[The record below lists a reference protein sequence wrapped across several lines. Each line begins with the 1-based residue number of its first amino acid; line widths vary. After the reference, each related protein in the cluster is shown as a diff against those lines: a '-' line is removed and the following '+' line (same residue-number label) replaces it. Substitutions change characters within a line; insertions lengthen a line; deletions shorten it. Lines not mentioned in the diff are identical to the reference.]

1 MKGITIDISEISDS
15 REVME
20 SRESP
25 KIQWFIYILLIF
37 ILCGIIFAC
46 FFEVDEYTKISG
58 EIKTFDASSSVMSI
72 SSCKIKEILVEEGE
86 HVNEGDVL
94 FVLNAEYAKEQYDVL
109 NDKKNL
115 YNSELENIQLLKQS
129 VEQNKNFFKNDETE
143 SKYYYQYE
151 QYQNELL
158 LALEDI
164 DKSQLNNNL
173 SAEEKENNLKTI
185 NEELKKNNNE
195 LEEYKSLLHC
205 VQNNCSYNGSIQH
218 INSSYSEFDT
228 NYRKSQLLSEQYR
241 LNYDNLVNKFNEQS
255 QTEIITSLQVESA
268 NKDVETAYTAINSY
282 QASYISELNSIIST
296 FENQLTSLETEIQNT
311 TNIGTSIEEPITTEP
326 TNNAEIISKSLNAYR
341 ELKKAIEQG
350 NDFLS
355 DNISAQESYN
365 QYKNNYTVL
374 LDDYNNKLN
383 YYNNIYNQ
391 YVKQTNE
398 GIITQ
403 ENINSAKCSYE
414 SANLDIEVLKN
425 TYISQIQSKI
435 STLENDIKTLENE
448 KSNLE
453 ISIKGISDL
462 EEYKKLSEEKFK
474 NQFIVS
480 INSNIDSITE
490 NISSIETQI
499 IELKQTIDNSEIKAS
514 CAGVITLLQEI
525 NTDDIVQA
533 GSQLC
538 SIVPD
543 SGELKATLYIPENA
557 ISKIKVGQKTEYIF
571 DAIPYNEYGKIT
583 GEIQTISADSFA
595 NETTNTKFYI
605 AQADLSSLSLQ
616 NKDGNVRELKTGMM
630 LEAKTISGSKKAI
643 IWLLQKINLID

>member
-1 MKGITIDISEISDS
+1 MKGITVDISEISDS

-20 SRESP
+20 SKESP

-37 ILCGIIFAC
+37 ILCGVLFAC
-46 FFEVDEYTKISG
+46 FFEIDEYTKISG
-58 EIKTFDASSSVMSI
+58 EIKTFSASSSVMSI
-72 SSCKIKEILVEEGE
+72 SSCKIKEILVEEGKYVE
-86 HVNEGDVL
+86 EGDVL
-94 FVLNAEYAKEQYDVL
+94 FVLDAEYAKEQYNIL
-109 NDKKNL
+109 NEKKNS
-115 YNSELENIQLLKQS
+115 YNLELENIQLLKQS
-129 VEQNKNFFKNDETE
+129 IEQNKNLFKNNKND

-173 SAEEKENNLKTI
+173 SAEEKENNLKII

-205 VQNNCSYNGSIQH
+205 VQNNYSYNGSIQH

-282 QASYISELNSIIST
+282 QAAYISELNSIIST

-355 DNISAQESYN
+355 DNVSAQESYN

-374 LDDYNNKLN
+374 LDDYNNKSN

-391 YVKQTNE
+391 YIKQTNE

-425 TYISQIQSKI
+425 TYISQIQSTI

-480 INSNIDSITE
+480 VNSNIDSINE

-514 CAGVITLLQEI
+514 CDGVITLLQEI

-583 GEIQTISADSFA
+583 GEIQTISADSFV

-643 IWLLQKINLID
+643 VWLLQKINLID